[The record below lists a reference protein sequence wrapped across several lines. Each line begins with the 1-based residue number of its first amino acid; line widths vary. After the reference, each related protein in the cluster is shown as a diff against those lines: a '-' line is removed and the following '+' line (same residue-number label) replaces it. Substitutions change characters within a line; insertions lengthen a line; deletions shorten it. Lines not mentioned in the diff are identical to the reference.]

1 MVSSPSSIII
11 IMIMIIHSIML
22 MMNISSGVHVINM
35 SGYCTT
41 IMVITCDQLWQDHII
56 ILINVVTI
64 LVHHHHHNVMF
75 MNFSPPLNLC
85 TLFTKGFWKY
95 KPNEEFGDGA
105 ALFQHL
111 CLYIKPNK
119 AK

>member
-1 MVSSPSSIII
+1 MNQGALNKHEFSSLPSIVVLTFTRGMCS
-11 IMIMIIHSIML
+11 
-22 MMNISSGVHVINM
+22 VHK
-35 SGYCTT
+35 SK
-41 IMVITCDQLWQDHII
+41 
-56 ILINVVTI
+56 
-64 LVHHHHHNVMF
+64 HHHHNVMF